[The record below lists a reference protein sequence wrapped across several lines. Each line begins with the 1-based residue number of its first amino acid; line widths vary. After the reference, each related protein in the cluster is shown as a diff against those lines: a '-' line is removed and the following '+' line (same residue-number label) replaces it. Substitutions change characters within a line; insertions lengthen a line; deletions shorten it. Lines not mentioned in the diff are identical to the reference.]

1 MTKKEKFL
9 KAATIAITGAAIIGA
24 TSAPAYAK
32 KMEKCYG
39 VVKASK
45 NDCSSKSG
53 AHSCA
58 GGAKTDGDKNE
69 WILVKKGTCERLVN
83 GSL

>member
-1 MTKKEKFL
+1 MTKKERFL
-9 KAATIAITGAAIIGA
+9 KAATVAITGAAIIGA

-39 VVKASK
+39 VVKAGK

-53 AHSCA
+53 SHSCA
-58 GGAKTDGDKNE
+58 GASKKDGDKNE
-69 WILVKKGTCERLVN
+69 WILVKKGTCKRLVN